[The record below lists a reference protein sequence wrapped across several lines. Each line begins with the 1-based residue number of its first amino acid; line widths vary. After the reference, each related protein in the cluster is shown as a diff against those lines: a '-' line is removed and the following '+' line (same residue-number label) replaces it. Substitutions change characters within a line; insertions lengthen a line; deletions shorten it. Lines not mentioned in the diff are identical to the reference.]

1 MKPQAASIDRPSG
14 VAAWRR
20 RQLVRGGFPPG
31 LATRIARDGR
41 FDIHALLE
49 LAERG
54 CAPELAARILAPLDD
69 DS

>member
-1 MKPQAASIDRPSG
+1 MSMQATSADRPLS

-20 RQLVRGGFPPG
+20 RQLVRGGFPLD
-31 LATRIARDGR
+31 LATRIARNGR

-54 CAPELAARILAPLDD
+54 CAPELAARILAPVDD
-69 DS
+69 DV